1 MDALVFVSRGTVDRR
16 DIYARDPKDLLLGT
30 IQEAD
35 DRSLFIKAASE
46 PRIGVKEGPYV
57 DLDAAMSAIA
67 DQLNGTCE
75 KWSP

>member
-1 MDALVFVSRGTVDRR
+1 MDALVFVSRGTVDRW

-35 DRSLFIKAASE
+35 DRALFIKAASE
-46 PRIGVKEGPYV
+46 PLAGVKEGPYT
-57 DLDAAMSAIA
+57 DLDTAMSAIA
-67 DQLNGTCE
+67 DQLDGTCQ